1 MGKAEVWGERDAKKL
16 PLQNRKGNKN
26 MIELQHLQKK
36 YPNSIPLKDV
46 NVTIN
51 KGDVIAI
58 IGASGCGKSTLLR
71 CINML
76 DPPTS
81 GKIIVSGEDITAK
94 GYDLN
99 RLRMKVGMIFQSF
112 NLFSHQSVIENVMQ
126 PQMKLLGRSKQ
137 EAYDKAYSL
146 LLAMGLSKQ
155 QFQFPDQIS
164 GGQQQR
170 VAIARALAMDPDI
183 LLLDEPTSALD
194 PTMVGEVETV
204 IYELAKRGT
213 TMLLVTH
220 DMNFARNVSNRVFYM
235 DEGGVYEDGTPE
247 QVFGNPQREKT
258 RRFIRRI
265 SSLTLNIVD
274 GEFDYPKTIS
284 DIENFAARQGLDV
297 RMGHKLQMIFE
308 ELCAIYF
315 PKRAG
320 ESFCASVV
328 FEYNKENEAVIL
340 SIDHNAGE
348 VSQEEMLS
356 DLSFLIVRRL
366 VSELD
371 QAVVEDES
379 GAQKHRMTLIVREEG
394 EK

>member
-1 MGKAEVWGERDAKKL
+1 
-16 PLQNRKGNKN
+16 
-26 MIELQHLQKK
+26 MIELVHVQKQ
-36 YPNSIPLKDV
+36 YPNSMPLKDV
-46 NVTIN
+46 CATIH
-51 KGDVIAI
+51 KGDVIAV

-76 DPPTS
+76 DPPTG
-81 GKIIVSGEDITAK
+81 GKIIVGGEDITAP

-112 NLFSHQSVIENVMQ
+112 NLFSHQSLIENIMQ

-146 LLAMGLSKQ
+146 LSVMGLSRQ

-194 PTMVGEVETV
+194 PAMVGEVETV
-204 IYELAKRGT
+204 IYDLAKRGT

-235 DEGGVYEDGTPE
+235 DEGGVYEDGPPE
-247 QVFGNPQREKT
+247 QIFQNPQKEKT
-258 RRFIRRI
+258 RRFIRGL
-265 SSLTLNIVD
+265 SSLTVNITD
-274 GEFDYPKTIS
+274 GQFDYPKVIS
-284 DIENFAARQGLDV
+284 DIEKFATRQGLDA
-297 RMGHKLQMIFE
+297 RMGHKLQMVFE

-315 PKRAG
+315 LEKAG
-320 ESFCASVV
+320 TEFWASVV
-328 FEYNKENEAVIL
+328 FEYIKDKKAVIV
-340 SIDHNAGE
+340 SIDHNAGL
-348 VSQEEMLS
+348 VSEEEILS
-356 DLSFLIVRRL
+356 DISFVIVRRL
-366 VSELD
+366 VNELK
-371 QAVVEDES
+371 QTFIPEQQ
-379 GAQKHRMTLIVREEG
+379 GAAHYRMTLTVGEG
-394 EK
+394 GGK

>member
-1 MGKAEVWGERDAKKL
+1 
-16 PLQNRKGNKN
+16 
-26 MIELQHLQKK
+26 
-36 YPNSIPLKDV
+36 
-46 NVTIN
+46 
-51 KGDVIAI
+51 
-58 IGASGCGKSTLLR
+58 
-71 CINML
+71 
-76 DPPTS
+76 
-81 GKIIVSGEDITAK
+81 
-94 GYDLN
+94 
-99 RLRMKVGMIFQSF
+99 
-112 NLFSHQSVIENVMQ
+112 
-126 PQMKLLGRSKQ
+126 
-137 EAYDKAYSL
+137 
-146 LLAMGLSKQ
+146 MGLSKQ

-274 GEFDYPKTIS
+274 GAFDYPKTIS

-328 FEYNKENEAVIL
+328 FEYNKENEGVIL

-356 DLSFLIVRRL
+356 DLSFVIVRRL

-371 QAVVEDES
+371 QTVVADEG

>member
-1 MGKAEVWGERDAKKL
+1 
-16 PLQNRKGNKN
+16 
-26 MIELQHLQKK
+26 MIELLHLQKA
-36 YPNSIPLKDV
+36 YPNSTPLKDV
-46 NVTIN
+46 CATIH
-51 KGDVIAI
+51 KGDVIAV

-76 DPPTS
+76 DPPTG
-81 GKIIVSGEDITAK
+81 GKIIVSGEDITAP

-112 NLFSHQSVIENVMQ
+112 NLFLHQSIIENVMQ

-146 LLAMGLSKQ
+146 LSVMGLSKQ

-194 PTMVGEVETV
+194 PTMVGEVEAV

-220 DMNFARNVSNRVFYM
+220 DMNFARSVSNRVFYM
-235 DEGGVYEDGTPE
+235 DEGGIYEDGTPE
-247 QVFGNPQREKT
+247 QIFHHPQKEKT
-258 RRFIRRI
+258 RRFIRGI
-265 SSLTLNIVD
+265 SSLTVNITN
-274 GEFDYPKTIS
+274 GEFDLSQAVS
-284 DIENFAARQGLDV
+284 DIEKFATRQGLDA
-297 RMGHKLQMIFE
+297 RTGHKLVMIFE

-315 PKRAG
+315 PEKT
-320 ESFCASVV
+320 EKNFCASVV
-328 FEYNKENEAVIL
+328 FEYNKEEEAVVL
-340 SIDHNAGE
+340 SIDHNAGLI
-348 VSQEEMLS
+348 SEEDLLS
-356 DLSFLIVRRL
+356 DISFVIVRRL
-366 VSELD
+366 IDELEQTPVAE
-371 QAVVEDES
+371 QA
-379 GAQKHRMTLIVREEG
+379 GIAQYRMTLTVKKGGGKQNED
-394 EK
+394 

>member
-1 MGKAEVWGERDAKKL
+1 
-16 PLQNRKGNKN
+16 

-81 GKIIVSGEDITAK
+81 GKIIVGGEDITAK

-220 DMNFARNVSNRVFYM
+220 DMSFARNVSNRVFYM

-247 QVFGNPQREKT
+247 QIFGNPQREKT

-320 ESFCASVV
+320 ENFCASVV

-356 DLSFLIVRRL
+356 DLSFVIVRRL

-371 QAVVEDES
+371 QAVVADES
-379 GAQKHRMTLIVREEG
+379 GAQKHRMTLLVREEG
-394 EK
+394 GK

>member
-1 MGKAEVWGERDAKKL
+1 
-16 PLQNRKGNKN
+16 
-26 MIELQHLQKK
+26 MIELRHLQKA
-36 YPNSIPLKDV
+36 YPTSMPLKDV
-46 NVTIN
+46 CTTIH
-51 KGDVIAI
+51 KGDVIAV

-76 DPPTS
+76 DPPT
-81 GKIIVSGEDITAK
+81 GGQILVGGEDITAP

-137 EAYDKAYSL
+137 QAYDKAYSL
-146 LLAMGLSKQ
+146 LSVMGLSRQ

-194 PTMVGEVETV
+194 PTMVGEVEAV

-235 DEGGVYEDGTPE
+235 DEGGVYEDGPPE
-247 QVFGNPQREKT
+247 QIFLNPQKEKT
-258 RRFIRRI
+258 RRFIHGI
-265 SSLTLNIVD
+265 SSLTVNIID
-274 GEFDYPKTIS
+274 GHFDFPKTVS
-284 DIENFAARQGLDV
+284 DIEKFATRQGLSV

-308 ELCAIYF
+308 EICAIYF
-315 PKRAG
+315 PERTEKD
-320 ESFCASVV
+320 FCATVV
-328 FEYNKENEAVIL
+328 FEYSKEKEAVIL
-340 SIDHNAGE
+340 SIDHNAG
-348 VSQEEMLS
+348 
-356 DLSFLIVRRL
+356 L
-366 VSELD
+366 VSDEDLRSDISFVIVGRLINELE
-371 QAVVEDES
+371 QEAVAEET
-379 GAQKHRMTLIVREEG
+379 GGERYRMTLTVGKGEEKRN
-394 EK
+394 EN

>member
-1 MGKAEVWGERDAKKL
+1 
-16 PLQNRKGNKN
+16 

-36 YPNSIPLKDV
+36 YPNSMPLKDV
-46 NVTIN
+46 NVTIH
-51 KGDVIAI
+51 KGDVIAV

-81 GKIIVSGEDITAK
+81 GKIIVGGEDITER

-146 LLAMGLSKQ
+146 LSVMGLSKQ

-247 QVFGNPQREKT
+247 QIFGNPKREKT
-258 RRFIRRI
+258 RRFIRGI
-265 SSLTLNIVD
+265 SSLTVNIVD

-284 DIENFAARQGLDV
+284 DIEKFAARQGLSV
-297 RMGHKLQMIFE
+297 RTGHKLQMIFE

-315 PKRAG
+315 PKKA
-320 ESFCASVV
+320 EKKFCASVV
-328 FEYNKENEAVIL
+328 FEYNKEKEAVIL

-348 VSQEEMLS
+348 VSDEEMLS
-356 DLSFLIVRRL
+356 DLSFVIVRRFVGE
-366 VSELD
+366 VS
-371 QAVVEDES
+371 QSVVTEEG
-379 GAQKHRMTLIVREEG
+379 GAEKHRMTLTVREEG

>member
-1 MGKAEVWGERDAKKL
+1 
-16 PLQNRKGNKN
+16 
-26 MIELQHLQKK
+26 MIELLHLQKA
-36 YPNSIPLKDV
+36 YPNSTPLKDV
-46 NVTIN
+46 CATIH
-51 KGDVIAI
+51 KGDVIAV

-76 DPPTS
+76 DPPTG
-81 GKIIVSGEDITAK
+81 GKIIVSGEDITAP

-112 NLFSHQSVIENVMQ
+112 NLFLHQSIIENVMQ

-146 LLAMGLSKQ
+146 LSVMGLSKQ

-194 PTMVGEVETV
+194 PTMVGEVEAV

-220 DMNFARNVSNRVFYM
+220 DMNFARSVSNRVFYM
-235 DEGGVYEDGTPE
+235 DEGGIYEDGTPE
-247 QVFGNPQREKT
+247 QIFHHPQKEKT
-258 RRFIRRI
+258 RRFIRGI
-265 SSLTLNIVD
+265 SSLTVNITN
-274 GEFDYPKTIS
+274 GEFDLAQTVS
-284 DIENFAARQGLDV
+284 DIEKFATRQGLDA
-297 RMGHKLQMIFE
+297 RTGHKLVMIFE

-315 PKRAG
+315 PEKT
-320 ESFCASVV
+320 EKNFCASVV
-328 FEYNKENEAVIL
+328 FEYNKEEEAVVL
-340 SIDHNAGE
+340 SIDHNAGLI
-348 VSQEEMLS
+348 SEEDLLS
-356 DLSFLIVRRL
+356 DISFVIVRRL
-366 VSELD
+366 IDELEQTPVAE
-371 QAVVEDES
+371 QA
-379 GAQKHRMTLIVREEG
+379 GIAQYRMTLTVKKRGDKQNED
-394 EK
+394 

>member
-1 MGKAEVWGERDAKKL
+1 
-16 PLQNRKGNKN
+16 
-26 MIELQHLQKK
+26 MIELLHLQKA
-36 YPNSIPLKDV
+36 YPNSTPLKDV
-46 NVTIN
+46 CATIRE
-51 KGDVIAI
+51 GDVIAV

-76 DPPTS
+76 DPPTG
-81 GKIIVSGEDITAK
+81 GKIIVDGEDITAP

-112 NLFSHQSVIENVMQ
+112 NLFSHQSIIENVMQ

-146 LLAMGLSKQ
+146 LSVMGLSRQ

-235 DEGGVYEDGTPE
+235 DEGGIYEDGTPE
-247 QVFGNPQREKT
+247 QIFQNPQKEKT
-258 RRFIRRI
+258 RRFIRGI
-265 SSLTLNIVD
+265 SSLTVNIAD
-274 GEFDYPKTIS
+274 GELDFPKTVS
-284 DIENFAARQGLDV
+284 DIEKFAARQGLDA
-297 RMGHKLQMIFE
+297 RMGHKLVMVFE

-315 PKRAG
+315 SEKTG
-320 ESFCASVV
+320 KKFCASVV
-328 FEYNKENEAVIL
+328 FEYNKEKEAVML
-340 SIDHNAGE
+340 SIDHNAGLI
-348 VSQEEMLS
+348 SEEDMLS
-356 DLSFLIVRRL
+356 DISFVIVRRL
-366 VSELD
+366 VDELE
-371 QAVVEDES
+371 QTPAAEEAGS
-379 GAQKHRMTLIVREEG
+379 AQYRMTLTVRKG
-394 EK
+394 ESKQNEK

>member
-112 NLFSHQSVIENVMQ
+112 NLFSHQSVVENVMQ

-356 DLSFLIVRRL
+356 DLSFVIVRRL
-366 VSELD
+366 VSELN
-371 QAVVEDES
+371 QTVVEDES

>member
-1 MGKAEVWGERDAKKL
+1 
-16 PLQNRKGNKN
+16 
-26 MIELQHLQKK
+26 MIELRHLQKA
-36 YPNSIPLKDV
+36 YPNAMPLKDV
-46 NVTIN
+46 CTTIH
-51 KGDVIAI
+51 KGDVIAV

-76 DPPTS
+76 DPPT
-81 GKIIVSGEDITAK
+81 GGQIIVGGEDITAP

-112 NLFSHQSVIENVMQ
+112 NLFSHQSLIENVMQ

-146 LLAMGLSKQ
+146 LSVMGLSRQ

-194 PTMVGEVETV
+194 PAMVGEVEAV

-247 QVFGNPQREKT
+247 QIFNNPQKEKT
-258 RRFIRRI
+258 RRFIHGI
-265 SSLTLNIVD
+265 SSLTININN

-284 DIENFAARQGLDV
+284 DIEKFAIRQGLDA
-297 RMGHKLQMIFE
+297 RMGHKLQMVFE
-308 ELCAIYF
+308 ELCAIYL
-315 PKRAG
+315 PEKA
-320 ESFCASVV
+320 EKKFCATVV
-328 FEYNKENEAVIL
+328 FEYNKEKGAVIL
-340 SIDHNAGE
+340 SIDHNAAL
-348 VSQEEMLS
+348 VAEEDLLS
-356 DLSFLIVRRL
+356 DISFVIVRRL
-366 VSELD
+366 VDELE
-371 QAVVEDES
+371 QTVVTEAS
-379 GAQKHRMTLIVREEG
+379 GVEHNRMTLTIGEG
-394 EK
+394 GGKQNET

>member
-1 MGKAEVWGERDAKKL
+1 
-16 PLQNRKGNKN
+16 
-26 MIELQHLQKK
+26 MIELRHLQKA
-36 YPNSIPLKDV
+36 YPNAMPLKDV
-46 NVTIN
+46 CTTIH
-51 KGDVIAI
+51 KGDVIAV

-76 DPPTS
+76 DPPT
-81 GKIIVSGEDITAK
+81 GGQIIVGGEDITAP

-146 LLAMGLSKQ
+146 LSVMGLTKQ

-194 PTMVGEVETV
+194 PTMVGEVEAV

-247 QVFGNPQREKT
+247 QIFRNPQKEKT
-258 RRFIRRI
+258 RRFIRGM
-265 SSLTLNIVD
+265 SSLTVNIGD
-274 GEFDYPKTIS
+274 DELDYPKTVS
-284 DIENFAARQGLDV
+284 DIEKFAVRQGLDA
-297 RMGHKLQMIFE
+297 RMAHKLQMIFE
-308 ELCAIYF
+308 ELCVICLPEKAEN
-315 PKRAG
+315 K
-320 ESFCASVV
+320 FCASVT
-328 FEYNKENEAVIL
+328 FEYDKDKQAVVL
-340 SIDHNAGE
+340 SIDHNAGL
-348 VSQEEMLS
+348 VSEEALLS
-356 DLSFLIVRRL
+356 DISFVIVRRL
-366 VSELD
+366 VDELE
-371 QAVVEDES
+371 QSVHTDES
-379 GAQKHRMTLIVREEG
+379 GAERYHMTLTVLEG
-394 EK
+394 GNK

>member
-1 MGKAEVWGERDAKKL
+1 
-16 PLQNRKGNKN
+16 
-26 MIELQHLQKK
+26 MIELRHLQKA
-36 YPNSIPLKDV
+36 YPNSMPLKDV
-46 NVTIN
+46 CATIH
-51 KGDVIAI
+51 KGDVIAV

-76 DPPTS
+76 DPPT
-81 GKIIVSGEDITAK
+81 GGQIIVGGEDITAP

-112 NLFSHQSVIENVMQ
+112 NLFSHQSVIENIMQ

-137 EAYDKAYSL
+137 EAYDKAYL
-146 LLAMGLSKQ
+146 LLSVMGLSRQ

-194 PTMVGEVETV
+194 PAMVGEVEAV
-204 IYELAKRGT
+204 IYDLAKRGT

-247 QVFGNPQREKT
+247 QIFRNPLKEKT
-258 RRFIRRI
+258 RRFIRGM
-265 SSLTLNIVD
+265 SSLTVNISN

-284 DIENFAARQGLDV
+284 DIEKFAVRQGLGA
-297 RMGHKLQMIFE
+297 RMGHKLQMVFE
-308 ELCAIYF
+308 ELCAIYL
-315 PKRAG
+315 PEKA
-320 ESFCASVV
+320 EKNFCATVV
-328 FEYNKENEAVIL
+328 FEYNKEKGAVIL
-340 SIDHNAGE
+340 SIDHNAAL
-348 VSQEEMLS
+348 VAEEELLS
-356 DLSFLIVRRL
+356 DISFVIVRRL
-366 VSELD
+366 ADELE
-371 QAVVEDES
+371 QSAVTDASGVE
-379 GAQKHRMTLIVREEG
+379 HYRMTLTIREGGGKQNEN
-394 EK
+394 

>member
-1 MGKAEVWGERDAKKL
+1 
-16 PLQNRKGNKN
+16 
-26 MIELQHLQKK
+26 MIELLHLQKA
-36 YPNSIPLKDV
+36 YPNSTPLKDV
-46 NVTIN
+46 CATIH
-51 KGDVIAI
+51 KGDVIAV

-76 DPPTS
+76 DPPTG
-81 GKIIVSGEDITAK
+81 GKIIVSGEDITAP

-112 NLFSHQSVIENVMQ
+112 NLFLHQSIIENVMQ

-146 LLAMGLSKQ
+146 LSVMGLSKQ

-194 PTMVGEVETV
+194 PTMVGEVEAV

-220 DMNFARNVSNRVFYM
+220 DMNFARSVSNRVFYM
-235 DEGGVYEDGTPE
+235 DEGGIYEDGTPE
-247 QVFGNPQREKT
+247 QIFHHPQKEKT
-258 RRFIRRI
+258 RRFIRGI
-265 SSLTLNIVD
+265 SSLTVNIKN
-274 GEFDYPKTIS
+274 GEFDLSQAVS
-284 DIENFAARQGLDV
+284 DIEKFATRQGLDA
-297 RMGHKLQMIFE
+297 RTGHKLVMIFE

-315 PKRAG
+315 PEKT
-320 ESFCASVV
+320 EKNFCASVV
-328 FEYNKENEAVIL
+328 FEYNKEEDAVVL
-340 SIDHNAGE
+340 SIDHNAGLI
-348 VSQEEMLS
+348 SEEDLLS
-356 DLSFLIVRRL
+356 DISFVIVRRL
-366 VSELD
+366 IDELEQTPVAE
-371 QAVVEDES
+371 QA
-379 GAQKHRMTLIVREEG
+379 GIAQYRMTLTVKKGGGKQNED
-394 EK
+394 